1 MILKYN
7 KENERK
13 PQANVTLEYR
23 CKSDVQTETQQY
35 IKMSES
41 NTL

>member
-7 KENERK
+7 TENKRK
-13 PQANVTLEYR
+13 PQANFTLEYR
-23 CKSDVQTETQQY
+23 CKNNVQTETQQY

-41 NTL
+41 NPW